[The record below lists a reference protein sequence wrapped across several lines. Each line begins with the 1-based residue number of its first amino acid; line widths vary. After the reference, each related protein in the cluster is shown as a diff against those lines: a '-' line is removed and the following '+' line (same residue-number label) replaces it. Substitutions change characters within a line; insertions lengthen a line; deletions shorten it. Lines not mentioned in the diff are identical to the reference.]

1 LIGDATYN
9 RTGVVPKPRDLV
21 LERTCRRWVDVCTDT
36 HAPNLLRSFR
46 GKPSCATAC
55 YCLLSFSCGCHSQRA
70 RPPFTTVVR
79 PSPPA
84 FRSGPELTTG
94 TGHGI
99 FTLGADTIVTDI
111 RFWTLQTPAPPT
123 VYNGGALTWQI
134 FVDNGGVEGALIASN
149 TFTLFQ
155 TPHGQVG
162 VSGLTLDEF
171 ENNFSVPNIT
181 FHLTSPESYFLDI
194 TDTSGKD
201 AFGIFWAGSGENS
214 LAFQLMGSGN
224 GNNAPPD
231 PSAPEPSTVL
241 LLAAGTAVCV
251 AASRLGLLVHRA

>member
-1 LIGDATYN
+1 MIGDATYN
-9 RTGVVPKPRDLV
+9 RIGVVPKPRDLV
-21 LERTCRRWVDVCTDT
+21 LERTCRRWVESVRT
-36 HAPNLLRSFR
+36 HTPQICYARFGGKTIVRHGMLLPVVLFVW
-46 GKPSCATAC
+46 
-55 YCLLSFSCGCHSQRA
+55 L
-70 RPPFTTVVR
+70 PFAASATTVYD
-79 PSPPA
+79 
-84 FRSGPELTTG
+84 SGAPVAACFPVCPELTTG